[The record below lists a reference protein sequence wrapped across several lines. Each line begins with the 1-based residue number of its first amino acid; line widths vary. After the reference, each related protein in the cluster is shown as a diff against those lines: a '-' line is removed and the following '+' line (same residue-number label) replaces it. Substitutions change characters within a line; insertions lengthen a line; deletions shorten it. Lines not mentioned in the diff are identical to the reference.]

1 MDTKVDAL
9 SVLNQLK
16 IREFTKKGQSKTG
29 IGLVAQE
36 VKDVLPEL
44 VSLISAK
51 GSQWEDDIDD
61 SVKDNS
67 GNNAYYTIGTGI
79 LPYYFIKAIQ
89 ELSAKVTALENAN

>member
-1 MDTKVDAL
+1 VDTKVNAL

-36 VKDVLPEL
+36 VKGVLPEL
-44 VSLISAK
+44 VSLTPAK

-61 SVKDNS
+61 SVKDSN
-67 GNNAYYTIGTGI
+67 GEKAYYTLGTGI

-89 ELSAKVTALENAN
+89 ELSEKVTALENK